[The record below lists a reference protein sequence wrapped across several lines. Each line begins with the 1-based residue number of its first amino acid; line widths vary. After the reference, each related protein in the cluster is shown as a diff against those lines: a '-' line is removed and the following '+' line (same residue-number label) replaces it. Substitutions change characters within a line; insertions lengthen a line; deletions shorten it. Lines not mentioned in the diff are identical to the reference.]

1 MASLSPK
8 PAAFKTGLQRGT
20 SQVATF
26 NKIFST
32 QRLVQ
37 IIVVLGA
44 AVLMK
49 LLA

>member
-1 MASLSPK
+1 M
-8 PAAFKTGLQRGT
+8 G
-20 SQVATF
+20 TF

-44 AVLMK
+44 TALMK